1 MSATAPHPVSVALL
15 MVFLMAFSAGSS
27 AQSSPIDDIRDEIL
41 ESLGPHRLGAGY
53 SAMINF
59 AASPDI
65 SAATFYPDDET
76 GSTLKIYKLPY
87 RHVFNL
93 GNEGWRPF
101 IQALVSYQTLESDF
115 EFSDDESIETKWA
128 AYSGS
133 LSGGVE
139 IPITGDLTLLPTV
152 NTSLVRLE
160 NTAKYFGPLTNI
172 ILKPALSG
180 VLIEHLVNLISADVN
195 SELLATFILR

>member
-65 SAATFYPDDET
+65 SAA
-76 GSTLKIYKLPY
+76 
-87 RHVFNL
+87 HVFNL